1 MALARRARTGESDLP
16 LPTTRMPIRILLA
29 DDHQIV
35 RQGLKALLEQRGFL
49 VMGEASNGL
58 EAIRMASELRP
69 DLAILDLAMPLINGV
84 NVTREILRDFP
95 EIKVILLTMH
105 TDEHYIADALQA
117 GVSGYVVKSDAVTD
131 LTDAIDGVLH
141 GSTYFSSK
149 ISRAIVQAYVG
160 NKGLSDDPLTP
171 REREVLQL
179 IAEGKTTKEIS
190 SVLGIS
196 AKTAEAH
203 RTKIMSK
210 LGTHGIAGLVR
221 YAIRRGMIEA

>member
-1 MALARRARTGESDLP
+1 MTPVRRGKARERDLAVQSTK
-16 LPTTRMPIRILLA
+16 MPIRILLA

-35 RQGLKALLEQRGFL
+35 RQGLRALLEQRGFL
-49 VMGEASNGL
+49 VAGEAANGID
-58 EAIRMASELRP
+58 AIRLAGELQP

-84 NVTREILRDFP
+84 NVTREILRHFP
-95 EIKVILLTMH
+95 NMKIILLTMH

-117 GVSGYVVKSDAVTD
+117 GVAGYVVKSDAVAD
-131 LTDAIDGVLH
+131 LTEAIDGVLQ

-149 ISRAIVQAYVG
+149 ISRAIVQAYVD

-190 SVLGIS
+190 TVLGIS
-196 AKTAEAH
+196 SKTAEAH